1 MNDLDRARH
10 EQSARAWRLAGP
22 ALDELRHE
30 DIRRSGPGGIL
41 AVIPSADLLE
51 RLGAGL
57 SAETGLIEQ
66 QAWFA
71 KLRHG

>member
-1 MNDLDRARH
+1 MNDLDRTRH

-30 DIRRSGPGGIL
+30 DIRCSGPGGIL
-41 AVIPSADLLE
+41 AVIPSADSLE

>member
-1 MNDLDRARH
+1 MNELDRACH
-10 EQSARAWRLAGP
+10 QQSAEAWRLAGP

-30 DIRRSGPGGIL
+30 DIRRSVAGGIL

-51 RLGAGL
+51 RLGVGL
-57 SAETGLIEQ
+57 SADTGLVEQ